1 MLYLSICVF
10 DFEAGQVC
18 QWPCSRRRHAS
29 GSARIASGRMCT
41 FTAQVAALPP
51 RASRPHPVWPT
62 GAGLSAFL
70 SCAHPP
76 PLSGGTCCGAVPHCA
91 APANRR
97 LLFSTLLLPRWCADS
112 AFDDD
117 GVYTMDLLPDFQN
130 GIPAP
135 PRPPPHLPSPFPAS
149 LFCLPCCLAHTMLVH
164 GRMSLLPC
172 ALWTDSSFF
181 SLQLFR

>member
-1 MLYLSICVF
+1 
-10 DFEAGQVC
+10 
-18 QWPCSRRRHAS
+18 
-29 GSARIASGRMCT
+29 MCT

-51 RASRPHPVWPT
+51 RASRPYPVWPT

-112 AFDDD
+112 AFDND
-117 GVYTMDLLPDFQN
+117 GVYTMDLLPDFQH

-135 PRPPPHLPSPFPAS
+135 LALPHTSLHPSLLLFSAYHAVWLTPCLCMVGCLFFLVLFEQTLLFS
-149 LFCLPCCLAHTMLVH
+149 LFNSSDNVH
-164 GRMSLLPC
+164 VI
-172 ALWTDSSFF
+172 F
-181 SLQLFR
+181 LQLPLVLSEIIYLCMYYI